1 MMLRALIVHFQR
13 INGLQSLKLLQVE
26 QSIQQFQNTDLSKN
40 TEQLLPEYRFQY
52 NYTAQASPKYRFE
65 HKY

>member
-13 INGLQSLKLLQVE
+13 IKGLQRLKLLQVE

-52 NYTAQASPKYRFE
+52 NYTAHVSPKYRF
-65 HKY
+65 